1 MTSEQNTPSGPHG
14 AGDGA
19 AGRAADRAASGQAAD
34 RAASGRAAACPADA
48 PAYPPE
54 RQAWFALVPVLMAS
68 FMNLLDQ
75 SIVAVATPDIM
86 GEFDTG
92 YAAVIWV
99 TSAYLLGY
107 AVPLL
112 VTGRLGDQFG
122 QNRIFLAGVA
132 TFTAASVACALSP
145 SIWVLIVARFV
156 QGLGASMIGPQTLS
170 IITRVFP
177 PERRGKAMGWWGGT
191 AGLATLSGP
200 ILGGFLTSAGGWQW
214 IFWVN
219 VPLGLICLVL
229 AVKFIPD
236 LPATSRSFDVPGI
249 VTSILAMT
257 CVVVGVQQGEP
268 AGWAPWTWGL
278 ILAGVAFGV
287 LFVRLQA
294 TAPDRGV
301 EALVPLGLF
310 RSRNFSRGAGSV
322 AVMGFVTAANAV
334 PIMLYLQQVE
344 HHDAFVAGLM
354 IAPMAA
360 VSGLMSPWVGTL
372 IGRLHPRAMNGIGF
386 GAMFIGHIVL
396 FIVMR
401 PGMPVWTIPVASILL
416 GIGHCFFWSSNSTIT
431 MMSVPHRLTGAGSG
445 VYNASRQ
452 AGAVLGSATTA
463 AFLQVGAGAGG
474 GAAVF
479 AHALLA
485 YAVVLVA
492 GFLVGQGLRRPAEW
506 RAR

>member
-1 MTSEQNTPSGPHG
+1 MRRPYPVPVTSEQTATP
-14 AGDGA
+14 
-19 AGRAADRAASGQAAD
+19 DRD
-34 RAASGRAAACPADA
+34 DA
-48 PAYPPE
+48 PGYPPA
-54 RQAWFALVPVLMAS
+54 RQAWLALVPVLMAF

-86 GEFDTG
+86 GEFGTG

-132 TFTAASVACALSP
+132 TFTAASAACALSP
-145 SIWVLIVARFV
+145 TIHALVVARFV

-177 PERRGKAMGWWGGT
+177 PERRGAAMGWWGGT

-219 VPLGLICLVL
+219 VPVGLVCLVL
-229 AVKFIPD
+229 ALRFIPD

-249 VTSILAMT
+249 ITSILAMS
-257 CVVVGVQQGEP
+257 CIVVGVQQGEP

-278 ILAGVAFGV
+278 IILGVAFGA

-310 RSRNFSRGAGSV
+310 GSPNFSRGAGSV

-344 HHDAFVAGLM
+344 RRDAFVAGLM

-360 VSGLMSPWVGTL
+360 VSGFMSPWVGTL
-372 IGRLHPRAMNGIGF
+372 IGRLHPRTMNGIGF
-386 GAMFIGHIVL
+386 GAMFAGHVAM
-396 FIVMR
+396 FAVMR
-401 PGMPVWTIPVASILL
+401 PEMPVWAIPVASVLM
-416 GIGHCFFWSSNSTIT
+416 GVGHCFFWSANSTIT

-463 AFLQVGAGAGG
+463 AFLQVGATAGRG
-474 GAAVF
+474 GAVF
-479 AHALLA
+479 GWALLA
-485 YAVVLVA
+485 YAVVLVG
-492 GFLVGQGLRRPAEW
+492 GFAVGRGLHRPEDSGA
-506 RAR
+506 A